1 MLTHLVE
8 LSLRYKLLV
17 LIAFALVV
25 FLGVR
30 AFQQVPVDAFPDV
43 TPVQVNIYTES
54 PGLAAEDVETLLTV
68 PIETSM
74 AGLPGVEQIRSVS
87 MFGLSYVAVYFTDA
101 TDIYFARRLVSEQ
114 LAEAKTRI
122 PAGYGEP
129 ALGPN
134 STGLGQ
140 VFWYTIESADKKLS
154 TMDLRTLQDWT
165 VRILLRT
172 APGVDD
178 VTSWGGFEKQY
189 QVLID
194 PRRLIKY
201 GLGFKDVIE
210 ALEANNRQVGGEYID
225 RGKEQFLVRGL
236 GLVSNTDDI
245 ANVVITSRN
254 ATPIY
259 VRDVADVKEGP
270 ALRTGAVTKDGK
282 EVVLGIALQRIG
294 ENAAKVVQAVKQK
307 VKTLQKALPPGVTI
321 NPVYDRT
328 VLVDKALKT
337 AEDALVEGSILVAI
351 VLFLFL
357 GELRSA
363 IVVIVALPL
372 AMLIA
377 FILMQATGL
386 SANLMSLAGLAIG
399 IGMMVDGAVVMVEN
413 SYRLLGHAHP
423 HDSRTAIIARAAHEV
438 VNPIAF
444 AILIIIVVFLPLFS
458 LTELEG
464 KLFKP
469 MALTI
474 TFAMAGSLVLTMTL
488 IPVLSALIL
497 RPKPERDTFI
507 VGTIKRV
514 YLPLLDWVRTH
525 RAVTVTLAVALLI
538 GALALIPF
546 LGKEFMPQ
554 LQEGSI
560 MVEVTAI
567 PSTSLSESIRLSRT
581 VDRVLKENFPQVR
594 STLATIGRPE
604 KGDTTDV
611 NYQETIV
618 DLLPQN
624 KWPKPISFQKLAG
637 EMREKLE
644 QAIPTVVVTTTQPIQ
659 MRVEELLS
667 GARAPLTLQIYGQD
681 IATLD
686 RLSRQIKEIVERI
699 PGVAGL
705 SLEAN
710 QGKPQLAIHADREA
724 MARYGVNAS
733 DLLTVV
739 QTGIGGKTVSTLIDG
754 TRRFDIQVWLAPEF
768 RKDIAAIENIPVRAQ
783 SGTLVP
789 LSQLA
794 KIETDDGYS
803 FIRHQQL
810 QRVAIILMNVQGRDV
825 GGFVNDAAAAI
836 EQQVKLPAGYYIEWG
851 GSFENQQRAFAR
863 LAVIVPLTIGLIF
876 VLLYTA
882 FDSATY
888 ALLIIANVPFALI
901 GGIVGLFISGQ
912 YLSVPSLIGF
922 IAVFGVAMLN
932 GIVLV
937 SFMNEQ
943 RTLGHPLAVAVREAA
958 ALRLRPVLITASVA
972 ILGLVPMLLSSGV
985 GAETQRPLAT
995 VVVGGLFTS
1004 TALTLLLLPLMYEWV
1019 EQRRE
1024 RKQAAREA
1032 AFSGRGHPAE

>member
-1 MLTHLVE
+1 MLTSLVE
-8 LSLRYKLLV
+8 LSLRYKFLSLLA
-17 LIAFALVV
+17 LGLVV

-43 TPVQVNIYTES
+43 TPVQVNVYTES
-54 PGLAAEDVETLLTV
+54 PGLAAEDIEKLLTV

-74 AGLPGVEQIRSVS
+74 AGLPGVEQVRSVS
-87 MFGLSYVAVYFTDA
+87 MFGLSYVAVYFTDD
-101 TDIYFARRLVSEQ
+101 TDIYFARRLVSER
-114 LAEAKTRI
+114 LTEAKARL

-129 ALGPN
+129 QLGPN

-140 VFWYTIESADKKLS
+140 VFWYTVESADKKLS
-154 TMDLRTLQDWT
+154 EMDLRTLQDWT
-165 VRILLRT
+165 VRLLLRT

-194 PRRLIKY
+194 PRKLIKF
-201 GLGFKDVIE
+201 GLEFRDVMKAIE
-210 ALEANNRQVGGEYID
+210 VNNRQVGGQYID
-225 RGKEQFLVRGL
+225 RGQEQFLVRGN
-236 GLVSNTDDI
+236 GLVSNTADI
-245 ANVVITSRN
+245 ADIVI
-254 ATPIY
+254 ATRHGVPIY
-259 VRDVADVKEGP
+259 VRDVAEVKVGP
-270 ALRTGAVTKDGK
+270 GLRTGAVTKDGK

-294 ENAAKVVQAVKQK
+294 ENAAKVVGAVKDK
-307 VKTLQKALPPGVTI
+307 LQAIRKALPQGVTI

-328 VLVDKALKT
+328 TLVYKAVRT
-337 AEDALVEGSILVAI
+337 AEDALIEGSVLVAL
-351 VLFLFL
+351 VLLLFL

-377 FILMQATGL
+377 FILMQLTGL

-413 SYRLLGHAHP
+413 SYRLLSHAQRVE
-423 HDSRTAIIARAAHEV
+423 SRTAVIAKAAREV
-438 VNPIAF
+438 ANPIAF

-458 LTELEG
+458 LSGLEG

-474 TFAMAGSLVLTMTL
+474 TFAMAGSLVLSLTI

-497 RPKPERDTFI
+497 RPKAEKDTFALRA
-507 VGTIKRV
+507 VKRA
-514 YLPLLDWVRTH
+514 YLPLLDRVRAH
-525 RAVTVTLAVALLI
+525 KAVTLALAIALLV
-538 GALALIPF
+538 GALALVPH
-546 LGKEFMPQ
+546 LGTEFMPQ
-554 LQEGSI
+554 LQEGSL
-560 MVEVTAI
+560 MVQVTAI
-567 PSTSLSESIRLSRT
+567 PSTSLDESIRISRT
-581 VDRVLKENFPQVR
+581 VDKVLKASFPQVR

-611 NYQETIV
+611 NYQETIIG
-618 DLLPQN
+618 LKPREQ
-624 KWPKPISFQKLAG
+624 WPKAISYQTLSS
-637 EMREKLE
+637 EMQDRLQ
-644 QAIPTVVVTTTQPIQ
+644 QALPTAVVAMTQPIQ
-659 MRVEELLS
+659 MRVEELLT
-667 GARAPLTLQIYGQD
+667 GARAPLTLNVYGQKL
-681 IATLD
+681 ATLD
-686 RLSRQIKEIVERI
+686 RLSQQIKGVLARMQ
-699 PGVAGL
+699 GVADL

-710 QGKPQLAIHADREA
+710 QGKPQLAIQVDRET

-739 QTGIGGKTVSTLIDG
+739 QAGIGGEAVSSLIDG
-754 TRRFDIQVWLAPEF
+754 TRQFAIEVWLAPEF
-768 RKDIAAIENIPVRAQ
+768 RKDIAAIRNIPIRTE
-783 SGTLVP
+783 SGALVP
-789 LSQLA
+789 LSRLA
-794 KIETDDGYS
+794 KVTLDDGYS
-803 FIRHQQL
+803 FIRHTQL
-810 QRVAIILMNVQGRDV
+810 QRLKVILMEVQGRDV
-825 GGFVNDAAAAI
+825 GGFVADANAAI
-836 EQQVKLPAGYYIEWG
+836 GKAVTMPPGYYVAWG

-882 FDSATY
+882 FDSIIY

-901 GGIVGLFISGQ
+901 GGIFGLFVTGQ
-912 YLSVPSLIGF
+912 FLSVPSAIGF

-937 SFMNEQ
+937 SFMNDQ
-943 RTLGHPLAVAVREAA
+943 RRLGHPIAVAVREAA
-958 ALRLRPVLITASVA
+958 TLRLRPVLITASVA

-1019 EQRRE
+1019 EQYRDRRRASRDAALTHQE
-1024 RKQAAREA
+1024 R
-1032 AFSGRGHPAE
+1032 PAE

>member
-1 MLTHLVE
+1 MLSSLID
-8 LSLRYKLLV
+8 LSIRYKLLV
-17 LIAFALVV
+17 LVAFALVM

-43 TPVQVNIYTES
+43 TPVEVNVYTES
-54 PGLAAEDVETLLTV
+54 SGLAAEDVETLLTV
-68 PIETSM
+68 PIESSM
-74 AGLPGVEQIRSVS
+74 AGLPGVEQVRSVS

-101 TDIYFARRLVSEQ
+101 TDIYFARRLVSER
-114 LAEAKTRI
+114 LAEVKSRL

-129 ALGPN
+129 QLGPN

-140 VFWYTIESADKKLS
+140 VFWYTVESADNKLS
-154 TMDLRTLQDWT
+154 LMDLRTLQDWT
-165 VRILLRT
+165 VRLLLRT

-194 PRRLIKY
+194 PRKLIKY
-201 GLGFKDVIE
+201 GLGFKE
-210 ALEANNRQVGGEYID
+210 AMGALEANNRQVGGQFID

-236 GLVSNTDDI
+236 GLVSSTTDI
-245 ANVVITSRN
+245 ANIVIATRDN
-254 ATPIY
+254 TPIY
-259 VRDVADVKEGP
+259 VRDVAEVKEGP
-270 ALRTGAVTKDGK
+270 ALRTGAITKDGK

-294 ENAAKVVQAVKQK
+294 ENAAKVVEAVKDKLIAVQK
-307 VKTLQKALPPGVTI
+307 VLPKGVI
-321 NPVYDRT
+321 IHPVYDRT
-328 VLVDKALKT
+328 ELVNKAVRT
-337 AEDALVEGSILVAI
+337 VEDALIEGSVLVAI

-363 IVVIVALPL
+363 IVVVAALPL

-377 FILMQATGL
+377 FILMQLTGL

-399 IGMMVDGAVVMVEN
+399 VGMMVDGAVVMVEN
-413 SYRLLGHAHP
+413 GYRLLGHAQP
-423 HDSRTAIIARAAHEV
+423 GESRTAIIAKAAREV
-438 VNPIAF
+438 ANPIAF

-458 LTELEG
+458 LTGLEG

-469 MALTI
+469 LALTI

-497 RPKPERDTFI
+497 RPKAEKDTFAI
-507 VGTIKRV
+507 RAIKRF
-514 YLPLLDWVRTH
+514 YLPLLDRVLAHKAITLS
-525 RAVTVTLAVALLI
+525 LAVALLL
-538 GALALIPF
+538 GAVALVPF

-560 MVEVTAI
+560 MVQVTAI
-567 PSTSLSESIRLSRT
+567 PSTSLDESIRISQE
-581 VDRVLKENFPQVR
+581 VDRVLKANFPETR

-618 DLLPQN
+618 DLKPR
-624 KWPKPISFQKLAG
+624 KEWPKAISFAQLADEMQK
-637 EMREKLE
+637 KLS
-644 QAIPTVVVTTTQPIQ
+644 QAIPTVVVSTTQPIQ
-659 MRVEELLS
+659 MRVNELLS
-667 GARAPLTLQIYGQD
+667 GARAPLTLQVYGQD
-681 IATLD
+681 IATLG
-686 RLSRQIKEIVERI
+686 RLSREIKDLLDRV
-699 PGVAGL
+699 PGVADL

-710 QGKPQLAIHADREA
+710 QGKPQLAIRADPDA

-739 QTGIGGKTVSTLIDG
+739 QTGIGGRTVSTLIDG
-754 TRRFDIQVWLAPEF
+754 SRQFDIQVRLAPEF
-768 RKDIAAIENIPVRAQ
+768 RKDIAAIQNIPVRTE
-783 SGTLVP
+783 SGALVP
-789 LSQLA
+789 LSRLA
-794 KIETDDGYS
+794 KLTLDDGYA
-803 FIRHQQL
+803 FIRHDQL
-810 QRVAIILMNVQGRDV
+810 QRVAVIQMDVQGRDM
-825 GGFVNDAAAAI
+825 GGFVTDANAAI
-836 EQQVKLPAGYYIEWG
+836 AQQVKLPAGYYIEWG
-851 GSFENQQRAFAR
+851 GAFENQQRAFAK

-876 VLLYTA
+876 ILLYTA

-888 ALLIIANVPFALI
+888 AALIIANVPFALI
-901 GGIVGLFISGQ
+901 GGIVGLFVSGQ
-912 YLSVPSLIGF
+912 YLSVPSAIGF

-937 SFMNEQ
+937 SFMNNQ
-943 RTLGHPLAVAVREAA
+943 RYLGHAVAVAVRDAA

-972 ILGLVPMLLSSGV
+972 ILGLLPMLLSSGV

-1004 TALTLLLLPLMYEWV
+1004 TTLTLLLLPLMYEWV

-1024 RKQAAREA
+1024 GRQTARETA
-1032 AFSGRGHPAE
+1032 SIRQEHPAE